1 MAAATALGGHL
12 SAHVSAH
19 VSAQRIPA
27 ARTLRGSVL
36 ALLLVASVA
45 ATPLAQASAR
55 VLIIEGLGGEPR
67 YEREFDT
74 QVRALAASSRA
85 LDGKDAVSV
94 LAGHE
99 ATRAH
104 ILAQF
109 RQLGA
114 QLGRRDEL
122 IVYLVGHGS
131 FDGREYK
138 FNLPGPD
145 LSDADLKGALQG
157 VRAERQLV
165 IVTGSA
171 SGALLPTLGAAH
183 RVLLTATRNGDEKN
197 VTRFGAALVAALQ
210 SPEAD
215 TDKDGRISAQE
226 AFAYARRVVE
236 DQYRHEGLLASEHA
250 VLQGDAAGDFTLA
263 GLAASAS
270 GSAAPEQLR
279 RRTAL
284 NARIKALE
292 ARKGTLAPKDYQQ
305 QLQDLLLQLARLQQQ
320 IDQSGTARP
329 AAVGASH
336 APP

>member
-12 SAHVSAH
+12 SPCGT
-19 VSAQRIPA
+19 PA
-27 ARTLRGSVL
+27 APVLRRAAL
-36 ALLLVASVA
+36 ALLLVAALA
-45 ATPLAQASAR
+45 AMPRAQAAER
-55 VLIIEGLGGEPR
+55 VLIIEGLGGEPLYAR
-67 YEREFDT
+67 QFDT
-74 QVRALAASSRA
+74 QARAVAAASRA
-85 LDGKDAVSV
+85 LDGNDAVRM
-94 LAGHE
+94 LAGNE

-109 RQLGA
+109 RRLAA
-114 QLGRRDEL
+114 QMERRDEL
-122 IVYLVGHGS
+122 VVYLIGHGS

-138 FNLPGPD
+138 FNVPGPD

-157 VRAERQLV
+157 LPAERQLV

-183 RVLLTATRNGDEKN
+183 RVLLTATRNGEESN
-197 VTRFGAALVAALQ
+197 ATRFGAALAAALQ

-226 AFAYARRVVE
+226 AFTYARRTVQDE
-236 DQYRHEGLLASEHA
+236 YRREGLLASEHA
-250 VLQGDAAGDFTLA
+250 VLQGDAAGDFALA
-263 GLAASAS
+263 SLVP
-270 GSAAPEQLR
+270 SAAAHIPGQQLR
-279 RRTAL
+279 RRAAL

-292 ARKGTLAPKDYQQ
+292 ARKHSLTPAAYQQ

-320 IDQSGTARP
+320 IDPP
-329 AAVGASH
+329 AAPQPAAGGAAH